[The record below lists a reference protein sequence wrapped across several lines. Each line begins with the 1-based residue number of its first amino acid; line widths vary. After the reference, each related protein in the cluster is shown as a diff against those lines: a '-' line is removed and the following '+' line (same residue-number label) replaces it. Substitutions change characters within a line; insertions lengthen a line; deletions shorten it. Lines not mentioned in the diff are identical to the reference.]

1 MEILKTLLINF
12 NATWIAYYV
21 VVCVIHVLYVTCQK
35 QVYVLRIYCSH
46 LIWDYI
52 QYAFSFVLHLFRSHF
67 MHFNQPL
74 QFYSYRFNAGF
85 MLLMSLSAEQTLFS
99 WATLSVEFHTT
110 FHQFTIISTNLPLL
124 ISTWLKTVIPS
135 VLPGRWHVSLIFLT
149 QISVHIQIAYAFS
162 DWKEVG
168 CRAFAGH
175 EE

>member
-1 MEILKTLLINF
+1 M
-12 NATWIAYYV
+12 
-21 VVCVIHVLYVTCQK
+21 VVCAIYVLYVTCQK
-35 QVYVLRIYCSH
+35 QVYALSIYCSY
-46 LIWDYI
+46 LICDYI
-52 QYAFSFVLHLFRSHF
+52 QYAFSFVLYLLRSHF

-74 QFYSYRFNAGF
+74 QIYSYRFHAGF

-99 WATLSVEFHTT
+99 WATLSVKFHTT
-110 FHQFTIISTNLPLL
+110 FHQFTIISTHLPLL

-135 VLPGRWHVSLIFLT
+135 VLPGKWHVSLIFLT

-168 CRAFAGH
+168 WIAFAGH